1 MQPWFHARKRA
12 NTDSP
17 PPLSSALRFPFVLT
31 LRQRETFPPELPSI
45 VVRESIHPRNHL
57 RHFVDEINV
66 GPPSPHL
73 APCFNA
79 PIKFHFHP
87 FFVHR
92 PSFQFS
98 SSVVQK
104 RLNICCEMER
114 VLSPDNRSPSLS
126 ILMRSVRIAY
136 VWPSFD
142 DEW

>member
-66 GPPSPHL
+66 GPPRHTP
-73 APCFNA
+73 
-79 PIKFHFHP
+79 
-87 FFVHR
+87 R
-92 PSFQFS
+92 PLFQRANQISFP
-98 SSVVQK
+98 SVF
-104 RLNICCEMER
+104 
-114 VLSPDNRSPSLS
+114 RSPPILS
-126 ILMRSVRIAY
+126 IFFLRRPKAAKHLLRNGAR
-136 VWPSFD
+136 PLAR
-142 DEW
+142 